1 MKLVRKVMLSLAL
14 SSLVAA
20 PVAAQA
26 RAKQSAAVQEKGV
39 SKRDRLLILVGFI
52 AAAVGIVL
60 LADKSDDSPVSP

>member
-1 MKLVRKVMLSLAL
+1 MKLVRNVMLSLAL

-26 RAKQSAAVQEKGV
+26 RAKQSTAVQEKGV
-39 SKRDRLLILVGFI
+39 NKRDRLLILVGFI

>member
-1 MKLVRKVMLSLAL
+1 MKLFRNVMLSLAL

-26 RAKQSAAVQEKGV
+26 RAKQNTAVQEKGV
-39 SKRDRLLILVGFI
+39 NKRDRLLILVGFI

-60 LADKSDDSPVSP
+60 LADKSDDTPVSP